1 MKNNPKLPEITPE
14 NIYLSRRKFLVG
26 IGTALLGSSIIGAC
40 SSSTSNPAKPIKT
53 PTPEKTSAENIT
65 VAPILPMVRDEF
77 GNAATEYEAITNYN
91 NYYEFSPIKD
101 EIARLSASM
110 VTSPWEVKIGG
121 LVHNP
126 QIFDVNTLK
135 RKFALQERVYR
146 LRCVEAW
153 SMVVPWVGFP
163 LAQLLREV
171 DPMISA
177 NFVRFES
184 LYSPEVMP
192 GQKRKSYSW
201 PYVEGL
207 GLGEAL
213 HPLTIL
219 ATGIYGKDLL
229 PQNGA
234 PLRLVVPWKYG
245 FKSIKAIVK
254 IDLVEAQP
262 DTFWN
267 KAIPEEYGFYANVN
281 PSVPHPRW
289 PQTTERRIGEGNR
302 IKTMM
307 QNGYA
312 QSVEELYKSMDLIEY
327 Y

>member
-1 MKNNPKLPEITPE
+1 MKSIYKSSEITPE
-14 NIYLSRRKFLVG
+14 HIYLSRRKFLGMGAVF
-26 IGTALLGSSIIGAC
+26 LGSSLLDAC
-40 SSSTSNPAKPIKT
+40 SSPSINSAIGLTPASENPGNGKILATSTMPPVK
-53 PTPEKTSAENIT
+53 
-65 VAPILPMVRDEF
+65 DEF
-77 GNAATEYEAITNYN
+77 GNPATEYDAITNYN
-91 NYYEFSPIKD
+91 NYYEFSPVHEEVAK
-101 EIARLSASM
+101 LSTSL
-110 VTSPWEVKIGG
+110 VTSPWQVIIGG
-121 LVHNP
+121 LVQNP
-126 QIFDVNTLK
+126 KTFDVDALK
-135 RKFALQERVYR
+135 KKFSLQERVYR

-153 SMVVPWVGFP
+153 SMVIPWVGFP
-163 LAQLLREV
+163 LSELLKEI
-171 DPMISA
+171 DPMTSA

-184 LYSPEVMP
+184 IYSPNVMP
-192 GQKRKSYSW
+192 GQNKKTYPW

-207 GLGEAL
+207 SLSEAL

-245 FKSIKAIVK
+245 FKSIKAITK
-254 IDLVEAQP
+254 IDLVESQP
-262 DTFWN
+262 ETFWT

-302 IKTMM
+302 IKTLMF
-307 QNGYA
+307 NGYA
-312 QSVEELYKSMDLIEY
+312 QSVENLYDGMDLIEY